1 MPELPLDSQ
10 VSELQ
15 FSTLVD
21 EVKSDPARSALLV
34 DLLREDHPIYDQR
47 GTAATVRM
55 RGWVLLAFERLGL
68 PEAALVF
75 VLEELDNG
83 RDAYLVAA
91 AARSLRS
98 YTCPSPVM
106 AAFLMRALANIQ
118 FHDDL
123 VCLDHYGGYAVS
135 QKARIRGDTAG
146 QDTAAGDTSAPG
158 TTAVD
163 ELVMTLRWLGS
174 GAADAVPAMEALMT
188 DNAKG
193 GGALSQTQLQELRA
207 ILESLRSIE
216 LLLEPVP
223 FHCCTLPASIGTFRD
238 WLAHAWSKNTRPDA
252 LLNNVRDDQ
261 NIESIV
267 FEDQDGEHVKFAD
280 FFYGQPSVVVF
291 FYTRCTNPLKC
302 SLTVTKLARLQ
313 KLLAERRLD
322 GRICTAAITY
332 DPEFDLAER
341 LRGYGDSRGVRMDG
355 DNRLLRAVEG
365 IEPLRKYFRLGV
377 NFIQSIVNR
386 HRVELYVL
394 DAAGRIA
401 ASFER
406 IQWDENEVLE
416 RAAALLAKDNISTVA
431 RSPHSS
437 DHPDFTS
444 NALRGGFVPR
454 FPKASSFAAA
464 TRSVSSAP
472 ESVGST
478 LRGLPALS
486 ILSVAIAFFPKC
498 PVCWAA
504 YLSVFGIAGLEQLPY
519 SPWLLPL
526 LASLMLINLGSL
538 RLQQRSPQGPAG
550 FYLAAMGAFLIL
562 VCGIGLEL
570 PYASAVGI
578 ILTIMGSAISVLGSR
593 NSASFQRSQ
602 IDQVSPG
609 S

>member
-135 QKARIRGDTAG
+135 QKVRTRGDTAG
-146 QDTAAGDTSAPG
+146 QDTAGGDTTTPG

-163 ELVMTLRWLGS
+163 ELVMSLRWLGS
-174 GAADAVPAMEALMT
+174 DAADAVPAMEALMT

-216 LLLEPVP
+216 LLLEPAP
-223 FHCCTLPASIGTFRD
+223 FYCCTLPASIGTFRD
-238 WLAHAWSKNTRPDA
+238 WLAHAWSENTRPDA
-252 LLNNVRDDQ
+252 LLNNTRDDQ

-313 KLLAERRLD
+313 KLLAERPLD

-341 LRGYGDSRGVRMDG
+341 LRGYGGSRGMRMDG

-416 RAAALLAKDNISTVA
+416 RVATLLAKDSISTAA
-431 RSPHSS
+431 RSPHSIEN
-437 DHPDFTS
+437 DNKEKTYT
-444 NALRGGFVPR
+444 A
-454 FPKASSFAAA
+454 KTSSFVAA
-464 TRSVSSAP
+464 TRSVSSAH
-472 ESVGST
+472 ESGGST

-538 RLQQRSPQGPAG
+538 RLQQRSMQGPAG

-570 PYASAVGI
+570 PYASAAGI
-578 ILTIMGSAISVLGSR
+578 ILTVMGSAISVLGSR

>member
-1 MPELPLDSQ
+1 
-10 VSELQ
+10 
-15 FSTLVD
+15 
-21 EVKSDPARSALLV
+21 
-34 DLLREDHPIYDQR
+34 
-47 GTAATVRM
+47 
-55 RGWVLLAFERLGL
+55 
-68 PEAALVF
+68 
-75 VLEELDNG
+75 
-83 RDAYLVAA
+83 
-91 AARSLRS
+91 
-98 YTCPSPVM
+98 
-106 AAFLMRALANIQ
+106 
-118 FHDDL
+118 
-123 VCLDHYGGYAVS
+123 
-135 QKARIRGDTAG
+135 
-146 QDTAAGDTSAPG
+146 
-158 TTAVD
+158 
-163 ELVMTLRWLGS
+163 
-174 GAADAVPAMEALMT
+174 
-188 DNAKG
+188 
-193 GGALSQTQLQELRA
+193 
-207 ILESLRSIE
+207 
-216 LLLEPVP
+216 
-223 FHCCTLPASIGTFRD
+223 
-238 WLAHAWSKNTRPDA
+238 
-252 LLNNVRDDQ
+252 
-261 NIESIV
+261 
-267 FEDQDGEHVKFAD
+267 
-280 FFYGQPSVVVF
+280 
-291 FYTRCTNPLKC
+291 
-302 SLTVTKLARLQ
+302 LTVTKLARLQ
-313 KLLAERRLD
+313 KLLAERPLD

-341 LRGYGDSRGVRMDG
+341 LRGYGGSRGMRMDG

-416 RAAALLAKDNISTVA
+416 RVATLLAKDSISTAA
-431 RSPHSS
+431 RSPHSIEN
-437 DHPDFTS
+437 DNKEKTYT
-444 NALRGGFVPR
+444 A
-454 FPKASSFAAA
+454 KTSSFVAA
-464 TRSVSSAP
+464 TRSVSSAH
-472 ESVGST
+472 ESGGST

-538 RLQQRSPQGPAG
+538 RLQQRSMQGPAG

-570 PYASAVGI
+570 PYASAAGI
-578 ILTIMGSAISVLGSR
+578 ILTVMGSAISVLGSR